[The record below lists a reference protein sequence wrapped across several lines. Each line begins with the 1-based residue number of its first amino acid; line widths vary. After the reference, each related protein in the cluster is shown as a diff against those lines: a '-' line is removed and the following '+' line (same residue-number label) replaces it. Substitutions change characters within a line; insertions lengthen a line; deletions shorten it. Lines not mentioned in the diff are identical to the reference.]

1 MAFYAELGALLIA
14 LVVVYLLYRA
24 LKNIGYL
31 VANSVM
37 GIIIFLILNF
47 VFGIGIPINLLSVGI
62 VAIGGTAG
70 VILVLIIHFLGL
82 GF

>member
-1 MAFYAELGALLIA
+1 MVVYVELGALLLAFVI
-14 LVVVYLLYRA
+14 LYLLFGA

-31 VANSVM
+31 VANSIM
-37 GIIIFLILNF
+37 GIIIFLLLNF
-47 VFGIGIPINLLSVGI
+47 LLGIGIPINILSVGI

-70 VILVLIIHFLGL
+70 VILVLLIHFLGL